1 MLKLSRNTAPPD
13 KASRTIAAAFG
24 AALCIAASMATA
36 QTYPAKPIRFL
47 TPYGQGGNADIL
59 TRVIGEFISKGMGQ
73 PVLVDNRPGGGGSIG
88 SNIVAKA
95 PGDGYTLMLIASSH
109 SVNPSL
115 YNELPYDTLR
125 DFTAVSMVGA
135 TPILLVANSRVPANS
150 VRELIALAKANPG
163 TLNFA
168 TSGNGSPAHLAG
180 ELLNLLAGIKLTHVP
195 YKTTA
200 QAFNDVIGATVE
212 LAFPSTS
219 SVLPQIKSGKLKA
232 LGITSL
238 KRSPLTP
245 DIPAIAETVPGYQA
259 SIWTGVLAPG
269 STPRPFI
276 TRFNSEIAKALNAP
290 EIRTKLVSMGVEI
303 ETSTPEEFGAFI
315 EAEIRKWA
323 RVIKESGIKVEM
335 ER

>member
-1 MLKLSRNTAPPD
+1 MLKLSRNAAPPGR
-13 KASRTIAAAFG
+13 ASRTIAAAFG
-24 AALCIAASMATA
+24 AAFCLAANMATA

-59 TRVIGEFISKGMGQ
+59 TRVIGEFISRGLGQ
-73 PVLVDNRPGGGGSIG
+73 PVLVDNRPGGSSTIG

-95 PGDGYTLMLIASSH
+95 PGDGYTLMLISSSH

-115 YNELPYDTLR
+115 FSDLPYDTVR
-125 DFTAVSMVGA
+125 DFAAVSMVGA
-135 TPILLVANSRVPANS
+135 TPILLVANPRVPANS
-150 VRELIALAKANPG
+150 IKELIALAKAKPG
-163 TLNFA
+163 ALNFS

-180 ELLNLLAGIKLTHVP
+180 ELLNLMASVKLTHVP

-200 QAFNDVIGATVE
+200 QAFNDVIGGTVE

-232 LGITSL
+232 LGITSP

-245 DIPAIAETVPGYQA
+245 DIPAMAETLPGYQA

-269 STPRPFI
+269 STPKPI
-276 TRFNSEIAKALNAP
+276 VTRLNTEIVKALNAP
-290 EIRTKLVSMGVEI
+290 EIKTKLVSMGVEI
-303 ETSTPEEFGAFI
+303 ESSTPEEFGAFI

>member
-1 MLKLSRNTAPPD
+1 MTRLKNTLGTAIAITVGTMLAVT
-13 KASRTIAAAFG
+13 T
-24 AALCIAASMATA
+24 MATMSTVAPA
-36 QTYPAKPIRFL
+36 QTYPSKPIRIV

-59 TRVIGEFISKGMGQ
+59 TRVIGEFIAKGLGQ
-73 PVLVDNRPGGGGSIG
+73 PVLVDNRPGGSSTIG
-88 SNIVAKA
+88 SKIVAKA
-95 PGDGYTLMLIASSH
+95 PADGHTLMLISSSH

-115 YNELPYDTLR
+115 FSDLPYDTLR
-125 DFTAVSMVGA
+125 DFAAVSMVGA
-135 TPILLVANSRVPANS
+135 TPILLVANPRVSANS
-150 VRELIALAKANPG
+150 IKELVALAKAKPG
-163 TLNFA
+163 SLNFS

-200 QAFNDVIGATVE
+200 QAFNDVIGGTVE

-232 LGITSL
+232 LGITSP

-245 DIPAIAETVPGYQA
+245 DIPAMAESVPGYQA
-259 SIWTGVLAPG
+259 TIWTGVLAPG
-269 STPRPFI
+269 ATPKPII
-276 TRFNSEIAKALNAP
+276 TRLNTEIVKALNTP

-303 ETSTPEEFGAFI
+303 EPSTPEEFAAFI
-315 EAEIRKWA
+315 EAEIKKWA

>member
-1 MLKLSRNTAPPD
+1 MTRLKNTLGTAIAITVGTMLAVTTMATMSTV
-13 KASRTIAAAFG
+13 
-24 AALCIAASMATA
+24 ATA
-36 QTYPAKPIRFL
+36 QTYPSKPIRIV

-59 TRVIGEFISKGMGQ
+59 TRVIGEFIAKGLGQ
-73 PVLVDNRPGGGGSIG
+73 PVLVDNRPGGSSTIG

-95 PGDGYTLMLIASSH
+95 PADGHTLMLISSSH

-115 YNELPYDTLR
+115 FSDLPYDTLR
-125 DFTAVSMVGA
+125 DFAAVSMVGA
-135 TPILLVANSRVPANS
+135 TPILLVANPRVSANS
-150 VRELIALAKANPG
+150 IKELVALAKAKPG
-163 TLNFA
+163 SLNFS

-200 QAFNDVIGATVE
+200 QAFNDVIGGTVE

-232 LGITSL
+232 LGITSP

-245 DIPAIAETVPGYQA
+245 DIPAMAESVPGYQA
-259 SIWTGVLAPG
+259 TIWTGVLAPG
-269 STPRPFI
+269 ATPKPII
-276 TRFNSEIAKALNAP
+276 TRLNTEIVKALNTP

-303 ETSTPEEFGAFI
+303 EPSTPEEFAAFI
-315 EAEIRKWA
+315 EAEIKKWA